1 MKNKKNVPA
10 IRFKGFAEEWEV
22 ITIESIADKFYGG
35 GTPRTTVERYW
46 NGNIPWIQT
55 SDLKEDVVFGVVPQK
70 YISNSGVKESAT
82 KLVPE
87 NSISVIT
94 RVGVGKLAL
103 IPFKYATSQD
113 FLSISKLKIDEYFAA
128 YIIHRKMQTLL
139 NEVQGTSIKGVT
151 KEELLANKIEIPTK
165 KDEQKSIGSYFKNI
179 DRLINAIQSKLDKL
193 KCIKKAYLEKMFPR
207 DGSVTPRLRFKGFAD
222 EWKDAILEQ
231 IGNRYDNLR
240 VPITERDRIAGKIP
254 YYGANGI
261 QDYVEGFTHD
271 GEYILIAEDGAN
283 DLDNYPIQY
292 VNGKIWV
299 NNHAHVFQ
307 GFRDV
312 ADNLFLRYSIS
323 QTNIKSLLVGGGR
336 TKLNAQAMMGIET
349 HLPKNIKEQQKI
361 GSFLRNIDDLIAKT
375 EQQINKLKNIKK
387 ACLDKMFVNRE
398 D

>member
-1 MKNKKNVPA
+1 
-10 IRFKGFAEEWEV
+10 
-22 ITIESIADKFYGG
+22 
-35 GTPRTTVERYW
+35 
-46 NGNIPWIQT
+46 
-55 SDLKEDVVFGVVPQK
+55 
-70 YISNSGVKESAT
+70 
-82 KLVPE
+82 
-87 NSISVIT
+87 
-94 RVGVGKLAL
+94 
-103 IPFKYATSQD
+103 
-113 FLSISKLKIDEYFAA
+113 
-128 YIIHRKMQTLL
+128 MQTLL